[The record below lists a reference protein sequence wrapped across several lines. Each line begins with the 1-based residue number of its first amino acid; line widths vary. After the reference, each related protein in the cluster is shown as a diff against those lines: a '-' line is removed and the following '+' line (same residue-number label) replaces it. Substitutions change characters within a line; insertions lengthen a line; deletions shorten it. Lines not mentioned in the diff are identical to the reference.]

1 MDRRLKQ
8 YENFSKADEFFY
20 QGKPRQIRIWD
31 ESFLPGDPIVTRRDD
46 LLFLIG
52 ALRNPYPDFTAEL
65 DKLLNKNLMN
75 LNGESLLE
83 LPDLMEK
90 HGLDLNKL
98 TGILKQQNRN
108 NEDIDAASNFWFL
121 LGRSIS
127 VRTDGMMGRTV
138 LSYEETIPDDISPL
152 LVLDASGSYRA
163 TYDERLL

>member
-1 MDRRLKQ
+1 
-8 YENFSKADEFFY
+8 
-20 QGKPRQIRIWD
+20 
-31 ESFLPGDPIVTRRDD
+31 
-46 LLFLIG
+46 
-52 ALRNPYPDFTAEL
+52 
-65 DKLLNKNLMN
+65 MN

-121 LGRSIS
+121 LGRSVS